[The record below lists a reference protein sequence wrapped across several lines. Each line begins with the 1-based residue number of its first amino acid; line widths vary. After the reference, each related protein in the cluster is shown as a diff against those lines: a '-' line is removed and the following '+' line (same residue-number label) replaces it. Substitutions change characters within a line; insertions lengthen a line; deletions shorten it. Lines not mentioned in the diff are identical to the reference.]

1 MLSPGQEVDRFEVVE
16 LLGVGGIAE
25 VYKVRHRVLNSMHA
39 LKVVTAGGPA
49 VARRLLREG
58 SIQAQLRH
66 PNLVGVTDVIEV
78 NGHSALVL
86 EYVEGITLQ
95 GLLHQKG
102 ALPQDEALALFSQV
116 LAGVAAAHA
125 AGVLHR
131 DLKPGNILLAPS
143 PMGVMAKVTDFGL
156 AKMLLDDASAGEGDT
171 IQGLVMGTPGY
182 MAPEQ
187 AGAASTADARA
198 DVFALGVMLY
208 EMLTGVAPFT
218 RPQVSATLK
227 ATLLGEHTPLAEAAP
242 QLPGALCDTVE
253 RCLGV
258 DRLTRFADAH
268 ELARAL
274 FGDRPELAE
283 IVSGSRPAVPLAIS
297 LPSLM
302 PLRAGGM
309 GSAHLGA
316 NPTMA
321 PAGAALAALDAATP
335 PRAATPNLA
344 GLTPPASTW
353 ASIGAGAT
361 PGMEGGPLTIAAGDI
376 ASVDAPPRRAGAIV
390 GIGLVVL
397 LALGAAAWT
406 LRPTG
411 APDAPVVA
419 AADPTTAP
427 SVAPA
432 VAPGVAGVNAA
443 ISGSAAP
450 DGAAPGVTPGG
461 VAPGA
466 PGVGVGGAPPAP
478 RTAASGAT
486 PAAGATASSTPSTPP
501 AAPTAADVGV
511 APVAPAP
518 SEPAPVAV
526 EPVVADAAPVTAAA
540 VAASAV
546 ASPDATLAR
555 LTGTWEGT
563 WAGRPFTVAIERAGG
578 PRVTAKLDVLVGTS
592 YRSFRLAGTLDAA
605 TGRIT
610 AAEDATP
617 GWWLDGKLDGDRLA
631 GSIRH
636 PDQKKASSYTAK
648 RR

>member
-1 MLSPGQEVDRFEVVE
+1 MLNPGQEVDRFEVVD

-39 LKVVTAGGPA
+39 LKVVTVGGPA

-95 GLLHQKG
+95 ALLHQRG
-102 ALPQDEALALFSQV
+102 ALAQDEALALFSQV

-131 DLKPGNILLAPS
+131 DLKPGNVLLAPS
-143 PMGVMAKVTDFGL
+143 AMGVMAKVTDFGL
-156 AKMLLDDASAGEGDT
+156 AKMLLDDAPAGEGDT

-198 DVFALGVMLY
+198 DVFALGVVLY

-227 ATLLGEHTPLAEAAP
+227 ATLLGEHTPLAEVAP
-242 QLPGALCDTVE
+242 ELPAALCDTVE

-258 DRLTRFADAH
+258 DRLTRFADAQ

-283 IVSGSRPAVPLAIS
+283 IVAGSRPSVPLAIS

-309 GSAHLGA
+309 GSAQLGA

-321 PAGAALAALDAATP
+321 PAAAELAALEAELSQ
-335 PRAATPNLA
+335 RAPTPNLA
-344 GLTPPASTW
+344 ARTPSPAERGL
-353 ASIGAGAT
+353 IGSGDT
-361 PGMEGGPLTIAAGDI
+361 VGMAVAGPLTIGAGDI
-376 ASVDAPPRRAGAIV
+376 APVDAPPPRRTGLIV
-390 GIGLVVL
+390 GLAL
-397 LALGAAAWT
+397 LALLGVGAAAWMA
-406 LRPTG
+406 RP
-411 APDAPVVA
+411 
-419 AADPTTAP
+419 
-427 SVAPA
+427 APA
-432 VAPGVAGVNAA
+432 VPSVVD
-443 ISGSAAP
+443 AAP
-450 DGAAPGVTPGG
+450 VTAPAVTPGAPNAAMDAAAPPAAG
-461 VAPGA
+461 IDPTAPLASAPGTPFVAPGA
-466 PGVGVGGAPPAP
+466 PGGL
-478 RTAASGAT
+478 ASGAASAR
-486 PAAGATASSTPSTPP
+486 PAAGTAGTPGAAGAAAAPSVDPVPEAVAPPMEPAALPP
-501 AAPTAADVGV
+501 AA
-511 APVAPAP
+511 
-518 SEPAPVAV
+518 
-526 EPVVADAAPVTAAA
+526 EPVVADVAPVTSAPVATAA
-540 VAASAV
+540 VAAPA
-546 ASPDATLAR
+546 PDVTIAR
-555 LTGTWEGT
+555 LAGTWEGT
-563 WAGRPFTVAIERAGG
+563 WSGRPFTVAFERAGG
-578 PRVTAKLDVLVGTS
+578 DRVTAKLDVLVGTS

-605 TGRIT
+605 TGRVT
-610 AAEDATP
+610 ATEDAAP
-617 GWWLDGKLDGDRLA
+617 GWWLDGKLNGDSLA

-636 PDQKKASSYTAK
+636 PEQKKASSYTAK